1 MGTIS
6 DLKELAKMGPKL
18 VSDLNN
24 TGALTKSIAGSAK
37 DSTLQF
43 PCLISKVCP
52 IDMAST
58 IARTLDHVY
67 ASFTQQVLSMNSMF
81 DVTVD
86 PTPMSY
92 LKKLHQNTRFE
103 NVQELF
109 VDENNI
115 PDYMERVYSGEY
127 KLYLNPE
134 KDFGILFNE
143 SIASSEITESNKELM
158 KDYLSE
164 FNLTPLEVVKEDSAT
179 DNSSLAYKINK
190 EKLDYQKH
198 RDDIKDAMNVG
209 DKTVNIATPKL
220 LDRDVKRSNDMVPY
234 AVQVRLI
241 AVNDKK
247 EFVQYVDFI
256 VGIKTILHPI
266 DSNEIIDNIVRTL
279 KNDNLGFKLLKW
291 TSGEISLFKDI
302 ILSVDDMKD
311 DAINRQKGKTPFFST
326 LKRLKNKKLKTRNFT
341 IPTKIL
347 PNSTLV
353 ITSYEVDVLQK
364 NYGFDLYRDIIAKR
378 VLEKLFL
385 MAFVIYDEGSD
396 TVSILYDGDSK
407 FQTYSIEG
415 LKRDNL
421 QHRSQYAQ
429 EIGKMIGLR

>member
-1 MGTIS
+1 
-6 DLKELAKMGPKL
+6 
-18 VSDLNN
+18 
-24 TGALTKSIAGSAK
+24 
-37 DSTLQF
+37 
-43 PCLISKVCP
+43 
-52 IDMAST
+52 
-58 IARTLDHVY
+58 
-67 ASFTQQVLSMNSMF
+67 
-81 DVTVD
+81 
-86 PTPMSY
+86 
-92 LKKLHQNTRFE
+92 
-103 NVQELF
+103 
-109 VDENNI
+109 
-115 PDYMERVYSGEY
+115 
-127 KLYLNPE
+127 
-134 KDFGILFNE
+134 
-143 SIASSEITESNKELM
+143 
-158 KDYLSE
+158 
-164 FNLTPLEVVKEDSAT
+164 
-179 DNSSLAYKINK
+179 
-190 EKLDYQKH
+190 
-198 RDDIKDAMNVG
+198 MNVG

-311 DAINRQKGKTPFFST
+311 EAINRQKGKTPFFST
-326 LKRLKNKKLKTRNFT
+326 LKRLKNKKIKARNFT

-385 MAFVIYDEGSD
+385 MAFIIYDEGSD